1 VTEEPTNRRFLT
13 IEQTA
18 ELLNVKASLIRGLI
32 KAGDLRGI
40 QVGARGVWR
49 IGVQDVEDYIAEA
62 YRRTADRIAAGELA
76 DGDPET
82 EEA

>member
-1 VTEEPTNRRFLT
+1 MTEQPTNRRFLT

-40 QVGARGVWR
+40 QVGGRGVWR

-76 DGDPET
+76 DEDAEA

>member
-1 VTEEPTNRRFLT
+1 MTEQPTNRRFLT

-40 QVGARGVWR
+40 QVGGRGVWR

-76 DGDPET
+76 DEDPEA

>member
-1 VTEEPTNRRFLT
+1 MTAEPTNRRFLT

-40 QVGARGVWR
+40 QVGGRGVWR
-49 IGVQDVEDYIAEA
+49 IGVQDVEDYIADA
-62 YRRTADRIAAGELA
+62 YRRTAGRIAAGEIA
-76 DGDPET
+76 GGDPEA